1 MITRMKLYHVTFA
14 IVFLMMLAV
23 LVRFCWAADGNV
35 STHPGA
41 SAAEAKLELI
51 RASED
56 GSHFVCAESGAK
68 FVAWGFNYDH
78 DASGRLLE
86 DYWYQEWSTVVED
99 FKETKALGAN
109 VVRIHLQV
117 AKFMDGPAEP
127 NETALGRLAR
137 LVKLAEQTK
146 LYLDITGLGC
156 YHKKDVP
163 KWYGAMGEAG
173 RWQVQALFWEAV
185 AKTCSQSSAVF
196 CYDLMNEPVL
206 PGENEKQTEWLLGEF
221 GGKYFVQRIT
231 LELAGRTRK
240 QVAKAWVD
248 KLAAAIRKHDD
259 RHMITVGVIPWA
271 HVFPG
276 AKPLF
281 YSKQVGGN
289 LDFASVHFYPKT
301 GEVDKALTALAAY
314 DVGKPLVIEEMFP
327 LHCSIEELSVFVDGA
342 RKIAEGWIG
351 FYWGKTIE
359 EYARQDTELAGALT
373 KSWLEYFR
381 AKASVIL
388 K

>member
-1 MITRMKLYHVTFA
+1 
-14 IVFLMMLAV
+14 
-23 LVRFCWAADGNV
+23 
-35 STHPGA
+35 
-41 SAAEAKLELI
+41 
-51 RASED
+51 
-56 GSHFVCAESGAK
+56 
-68 FVAWGFNYDH
+68 
-78 DASGRLLE
+78 
-86 DYWYQEWSTVVED
+86 
-99 FKETKALGAN
+99 
-109 VVRIHLQV
+109 VRIHLQV

-259 RHMITVGVIPWA
+259 RHMITVGVIPWV
-271 HVFPG
+271 HTFPK

-281 YSKQVGGN
+281 YSKEVGGN
-289 LDFASVHFYPKT
+289 LDFVSVHFYPKK
-301 GEVDKALTALAAY
+301 GEVDKALKALAAY
-314 DVGKPLVIEEMFP
+314 DIGKPLVVEEMFP
-327 LHCSIEELSVFVDGA
+327 LKCGVEELDVFINGS

-351 FYWGKTIE
+351 FYWGKGID
-359 EYARQDTELAGALT
+359 EYTEDDGLAGAL
-373 KSWLEYFR
+373 KKRWLEYFR
-381 AKASVIL
+381 AKTPEIL
-388 K
+388 GKKGVKSGRSTN